1 MAIIQKI
8 VSLITSNPK
17 IYDFCQLILEGD
29 YSATIIKAVNPL
41 PEEKI
46 IDIGCGT
53 GYYSKFFKCNYTGI
67 DSEKKYIYYA
77 QKKYQDDKN
86 FYLADAKKTNFP
98 AKKFDKAV
106 LVNIIHHL
114 DDEDLKEVLVEASR
128 ITKKETIIFDMT
140 DDKNTIFTPLL
151 LALDNGKF
159 IRSMNQQLKL
169 IKNILSVNQ
178 YFTFQ
183 VPRKLITHSV
193 IKCDLDT

>member
-1 MAIIQKI
+1 MQ
-8 VSLITSNPK
+8 
-17 IYDFCQLILEGD
+17 
-29 YSATIIKAVNPL
+29 
-41 PEEKI
+41 
-46 IDIGCGT
+46 
-53 GYYSKFFKCNYTGI
+53 
-67 DSEKKYIYYA
+67 
-77 QKKYQDDKN
+77 
-86 FYLADAKKTNFP
+86 KKTNFP

-128 ITKKETIIFDMT
+128 ITKKEIIIFDMT